1 MAARVVLRACA
12 LLPFLVAAFA
22 PRGPLAVPPRRGVG
36 LGAAQLAEELGTA
49 NQMDVRDARDPIE
62 RSVLRFKRD
71 LEVVDAEQDQVGAL
85 RESESNILI
94 GAVLMATVACL
105 MPVTGALAGIAR
117 GAIVVSTAV
126 ATGVGSYEEYQGA
139 SSFANAH
146 EIAAIATR
154 AAAEGEELLSGAERS
169 KCLLPVCVVVGAT
182 ATALSLLTPL
192 VVEVVPGLDE
202 DGEADVAS
210 YVSPTVRRVLKLD
223 LPELDRNAA
232 VPATNRFAAVANAA
246 EVPKEEP
253 VASKERAAALKTL
266 LFLICPLL
274 SLTSASV
281 AVLAQNDTSRRCFN
295 AQSLGRRRFA
305 TKKDIGRTWQSVT
318 EQVATGAAADTGQWI
333 SFIWGFLPAPL
344 LAALVAGG
352 AVDGDGFDSAA
363 YASLIATA
371 TAATQ
376 SAYHLAVA
384 EFNLARAVESVSAK
398 SRTAAVAEA
407 YSDQAKKAN
416 AQVPYANSIACF
428 CTGIA
433 AVLVEVAPRPYA
445 LPLPFAAAAAVRGAA
460 KYRSRARGDASAVAA
475 AADQLAGLNDGSDDA
490 PLLPLLLTWRN
501 FRKTIVA
508 TKNLF
513 VKEARLAFLK
523 IKRTFSAESPRPAL

>member
-1 MAARVVLRACA
+1 M
-12 LLPFLVAAFA
+12 
-22 PRGPLAVPPRRGVG
+22 VPPRRGVG
-36 LGAAQLAEELGTA
+36 LGAAQLAEELRTVSR
-49 NQMDVRDARDPIE
+49 MDVRDARDPVE

-94 GAVLMATVACL
+94 GAVLMATLACF
-105 MPVTGALAGIAR
+105 MPATGALKGIAR

-126 ATGVGSYEEYQGA
+126 ATGVGSYEEFQGA

-154 AAAEGEELLSGAERS
+154 AAAEGEELLSGAERAKS
-169 KCLLPVCVVVGAT
+169 LLPVCVVAGAT
-182 ATALSLLTPL
+182 ATGLSLLTPL
-192 VVEVVPGLDE
+192 IVETLPQLNE
-202 DGEADVAS
+202 NGESDITS
-210 YVSPTVRRVLKLD
+210 FVSPAVQRVLKMD
-223 LPELDRNAA
+223 LPVLDREAA
-232 VPATNRFAAVANAA
+232 VPATNRFAAAANAA

-266 LFLICPLL
+266 LFLVCPLL

-318 EQVATGAAADTGQWI
+318 EQVATEAAADTGQWV
-333 SFIWGFLPAPL
+333 SFVSGFLPAPL

-352 AVDGDGFDSAA
+352 AVDGDSFDSAA

-371 TAATQ
+371 TAAAQ
-376 SAYHLAVA
+376 CAYHLAIA
-384 EFNLARAVESVSAK
+384 EYNLSRAVESVAAK

-428 CTGIA
+428 CTGLA

-445 LPLPFAAAAAVRGAA
+445 FPLPFAAAAAVRGAA
-460 KYRSRARGDASAVAA
+460 KYRSRARGDAAAVAA
-475 AADQLAGLNDGSDDA
+475 AADQLAGLDDGSDDA

-501 FRKTIVA
+501 FRATIVA

-513 VKEARLAFLK
+513 VKEARLVLLK
-523 IKRTFSAESPRPAL
+523 VKRTFSPENPWPAL